1 MIIKKI
7 IDLCKKRGICY
18 LYDGADVQYISDGAA
33 IYPMY
38 NLPRFDENTLCRT
51 YDITDTQQNKIHFHH
66 SRELPMH
73 LDLSDNTDSE
83 VLCQRGSMVLSIA
96 GGGAVPYMTSQG
108 LMFINAKYLTPLSD
122 VRDNMIEVYERISTS
137 GNTYFV
143 IKSGFVLLAAVT
155 PYEVINPKFVD
166 DLSALTAMCK
176 VALENQQL
184 STQPKTQQLKMFDT
198 EGNDSANE

>member
-51 YDITDTQQNKIHFHH
+51 YDITDTQQGKIHFSHD
-66 SRELPMH
+66 RNLPINI
-73 LDLSDNTDSE
+73 DLSDNTDSE
-83 VLCQRGSMVLSIA
+83 TLCQKGPMVLSIA
-96 GGGAVPYMTSQG
+96 GGGAVPYITSQG
-108 LMFINAKYLTPLSD
+108 LMFINAKYFAPLSD
-122 VRDNMIEVYERISTS
+122 VRDNMLEVYERISTS
-137 GNTYFV
+137 GKTYFV

-155 PYEVINPKFVD
+155 PYEVITREFIE
-166 DLSALTAMCK
+166 DLSTLTNMCK

-184 STQPKTQQLKMFDT
+184 SNKPKSQQLKMFDEEGT
-198 EGNDSANE
+198 E